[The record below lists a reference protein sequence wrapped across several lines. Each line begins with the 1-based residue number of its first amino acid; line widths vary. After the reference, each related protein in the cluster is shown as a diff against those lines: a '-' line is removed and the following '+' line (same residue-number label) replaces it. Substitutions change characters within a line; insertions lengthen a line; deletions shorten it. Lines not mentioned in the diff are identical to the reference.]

1 MQLTIALTC
10 HTLND
15 LFVLIYNYFHTY
27 YYLLCSNLF
36 FVGGTHLDWSSAGA
50 WILDLPSKR
59 VLEMLFS
66 CSGSDIN
73 VRISRLWKKPE
84 ALEYFIER
92 ESEVQEIPHNWTFL
106 VFSLNL
112 RIILTLILISNFVRF
127 MQRYLKICSD
137 EGN

>member
-36 FVGGTHLDWSSAGA
+36 FVGGTHLDWSSAEA

-73 VRISRLWKKPE
+73 FKTLKKTWSIGI
-84 ALEYFIER
+84 LIFIER
-92 ESEVQEIPHNWTFL
+92 ESEVQEIPHNWPFL

-112 RIILTLILISNFVRF
+112 GIILTLILISNFVRF